1 MPRIRRTGFTLVE
14 LMLALTLTA
23 IAAALAGTT
32 MVAARRTGERVEAH
46 GEVRGAD
53 VRLRAMLTDMLRH
66 APSGDRT
73 SEPLLQI
80 RRNVDGTV
88 LEFLTTGV
96 HAPFGAGPVWRA
108 TLWEDSTGLRL
119 QAVPVREDVTTPA
132 ITMQLPN
139 GAALDIEVLE
149 PTRAGEAAAW
159 RADWPIAQTRPSAVR
174 LHWRQKDTPGEPL
187 VVVLSPLATD
197 GSGQ

>member
-1 MPRIRRTGFTLVE
+1 MPRRRRTGFTLVE

-23 IAAALAGTT
+23 IAAAVAGTT
-32 MVAARRTGERVEAH
+32 MVAARRTGERVDAH
-46 GEVRGAD
+46 IAVSGAD
-53 VRLRAMLTDMLRH
+53 VRLRGMLMEMLRH
-66 APSGDRT
+66 APAGERA

-80 RRNVDGTV
+80 QRNAEGTV

-96 HAPFGAGPVWRA
+96 HAPYGAGAVWRA

-119 QAVPVREDVTTPA
+119 QAVPVRDDVISPA
-132 ITMQLPN
+132 IAMHVPK

-149 PTRAGEAAAW
+149 PTRGGERAAW
-159 RADWPIAQTRPSAVR
+159 RADWPVAQTRPAAVR
-174 LHWRQKDTPGEPL
+174 LTWRQDGTPGEPL